1 MNDNSRIGFEIKTI
15 TNLIKRQFD
24 SSNVIKDLDNMTGMH
39 GWIIGYLYNKCQQGD
54 VYQRDLERQFSIRRS
69 TATKIL
75 QLMEKN
81 GLIIRQTVAFDAR
94 LKKLVLTDK
103 AIAIHQLVQKE
114 IDKTETRLAKGLTQ
128 QDKDTLLELLEK
140 IKSNLQ

>member
-1 MNDNSRIGFEIKTI
+1 MNENSRIGFEIKTI

-39 GWIIGYLYNKCQQGD
+39 GWIIGYLYNKSQQGD
-54 VYQRDLERQFSIRRS
+54 VYQRDLEQQFSIRRS

-81 GLIIRQTVAFDAR
+81 GLIIRQAVDFDAR
-94 LKKLVLTDK
+94 LKKLVFTEK

-114 IDKTETRLAKGLTQ
+114 IDKTETRLTKGLTQ
-128 QDKDTLLELLEK
+128 QEKDTLLELLEK
-140 IKSNLQ
+140 IKNNLR

>member
-15 TNLIKRQFD
+15 TNLVKRQID

-39 GWIIGYLYNKCQQGD
+39 GWIIGYLYNKSQQGD

-69 TATKIL
+69 TATKLL

-81 GLIIRQTVAFDAR
+81 GLIKRLAVDFDAR

-103 AIAIHQLVQKE
+103 AIAIHQLVEKE
-114 IDKTETRLAKGLTQ
+114 IDKTEARLTKGFTQ
-128 QDKDTLLELLEK
+128 QEKDTLVVLLDR
-140 IKSNLQ
+140 IKDNMK

>member
-1 MNDNSRIGFEIKTI
+1 MNQNSRIGFEIKTI

-39 GWIIGYLYNKCQQGD
+39 GWIIGYLYNKSQQGD
-54 VYQRDLERQFSIRRS
+54 VFQRDLERQFSIRRS

-81 GLIIRQTVAFDAR
+81 GLILRQAVDFDAR

-114 IDKTETRLAKGLTQ
+114 IDKTEDRLTKGFTQ
-128 QDKDTLLELLEK
+128 QEKDTLLGLLEK
-140 IKSNLQ
+140 IKNNMQ

>member
-1 MNDNSRIGFEIKTI
+1 MNENSRIGFEIKTI

-54 VYQRDLERQFSIRRS
+54 VYQRDLEQQFSIRRS

-81 GLIIRQTVAFDAR
+81 GLIIRQAVDFDAR
-94 LKKLVLTDK
+94 LKKLVLTEK

-114 IDKTETRLAKGLTQ
+114 IDKTEARLTKGLTQ
-128 QDKDTLLELLEK
+128 QEKDTLLELLEK
-140 IKSNLQ
+140 IKNNLQ

>member
-1 MNDNSRIGFEIKTI
+1 MNQNSRIGFEIKTI

-39 GWIIGYLYNKCQQGD
+39 GWIIGYLYNKSQQGD
-54 VYQRDLERQFSIRRS
+54 VFQRDLERQFSIRRS

-81 GLIIRQTVAFDAR
+81 GLIIRHAVDFDAR

-114 IDKTETRLAKGLTQ
+114 IDKTEDRLTKGFTQ
-128 QDKDTLLELLEK
+128 QEKDTLLGLLEK
-140 IKSNLQ
+140 IKNNMQ

>member
-1 MNDNSRIGFEIKTI
+1 MNENSRIGFEIKTI

-39 GWIIGYLYNKCQQGD
+39 GWIIGYLYNKCQQGE
-54 VYQRDLERQFSIRRS
+54 VFQRDLERQFSIRRS

-81 GLIIRQTVAFDAR
+81 GLIIRQAVDFDAR
-94 LKKLVLTDK
+94 LKKLVLTQK

-114 IDKTETRLAKGLTQ
+114 IDKTEDRLTKGFTQ
-128 QDKDTLLELLEK
+128 QEKDTLLSMLEK
-140 IKSNLQ
+140 IKNNLR

>member
-1 MNDNSRIGFEIKTI
+1 MNENSRIGFEIKTI
-15 TNLIKRQFD
+15 TNLVKRQID

-54 VYQRDLERQFSIRRS
+54 VYQRDLELQFSIRRS

-81 GLIIRQTVAFDAR
+81 GLIKRLAVDFDAR

-103 AIAIHQLVQKE
+103 AIAIHQLVEKE
-114 IDKTETRLAKGLTQ
+114 IDKTEARLTKGFTQ
-128 QDKDTLLELLEK
+128 QEKDTLVELLDR
-140 IKSNLQ
+140 IKDNMK

>member
-39 GWIIGYLYNKCQQGD
+39 GWIIGYLYDKCQQGD